1 MDDDIDEDDS
11 LSASR
16 EVTADTREVTADTV
30 SLTSYDES
38 ELSVV
43 ETGDATELLIDIV
56 FGHSEKPTCAGL
68 QIDWR
73 RLDKED
79 LPTLSELAL
88 VEFHTS
94 FTKELRDSRKMIRDF
109 STPHIHDV
117 FTLEPR
123 LNRGNITLALCVRSN
138 CWSDMMGGGDL
149 MWRDEE
155 GNLWPIQPPFHL
167 SRVAS
172 ISGTSRIIE
181 SLSTNPLPGTL
192 MHYALTRNANAF
204 VEPVES
210 VLSLNPELYSSEL
223 NESQK
228 QAVATLCSDSFTEG
242 FFLIHGPPGTGKT
255 LVGFQCVYC
264 SFATTLSHK
273 KRLFMCVANR
283 LWLPWLHRLAKAL
296 LLRHPMLQLLML
308 QSKY

>member
-1 MDDDIDEDDS
+1 MDVLGVTDLTCFVYSAICEVAWVCLGRCEISHWRMCFGIHWRNGVDDDIDEDDS

-43 ETGDATELLIDIV
+43 EMGDATELLIDIV
-56 FGHSEKPTCAGL
+56 FGRSEKPACAGL

-73 RLDKED
+73 RLDKVD

-88 VEFHTS
+88 VEFHTD
-94 FTKELRDSRKMIRDF
+94 FLTQLRNSRRMIRDV
-109 STPHIHDV
+109 STPHINDV
-117 FTLEPR
+117 YTTEPR

-138 CWSDMMGGGDL
+138 YSDRMGGGDL
-149 MWRDEE
+149 MWRDEN
-155 GNLWPIQPPFHL
+155 GNIWPIRPHFHL

-204 VEPVES
+204 VEPVEDA
-210 VLSLNPELYSSEL
+210 LLLNPQLYSSEL

-228 QAVATLCSDSFTEG
+228 QAVATLCSDSFAEG
-242 FFLIHGPPGTGKT
+242 FFLVHGPPGTGKT
-255 LVGFQCVYC
+255 LVGFQCIIV
-264 SFATTLSHK
+264 
-273 KRLFMCVANR
+273 
-283 LWLPWLHRLAKAL
+283 L
-296 LLRHPMLQLLML
+296 LL
-308 QSKY
+308 